1 MATIELKNTANNPST
16 FYLGVNDAQ
25 NAPIGYENLSSST
38 AISNALL
45 SFVSAFQ
52 SNYEAV
58 ARTTN
63 WQNGSGWA
71 VTEFIEVPAGAKPMT
86 LVRFEK
92 QLNGQNYEFSLVGT
106 VSIDNANKNLFTIS
120 GSTLIVDSPYG
131 DIEVK
136 LSAATTM
143 KFEQTNPSK
152 TYETQT
158 SFYSG
163 NINQE
168 ATSVGALPIGAQL
181 KSINANN
188 LLPTSWTQLGA
199 DTNSFALMTLQ
210 GTFAFNPS
218 NSSLGGTVTGMKT
231 VNPVDD
237 GPGFQLNTYAI
248 ANGKLNTT
256 SAPKLGLF
264 ESNATLELTTQQRSE
279 GPAQI
284 NFDTLIPDLPP
295 SGVST
300 ATYKSAPVRMST
312 EIRNAGAEAFSGN
325 DTFTVTSNTDTF
337 IHAGAGNDLVNAG
350 AGNDIIY
357 GGAGNDILNGGAGND
372 LFLVNQPD
380 GGGNTIKHEANTSK
394 TIFSHTLGN
403 NVINGG
409 AGLDT
414 LSFSQEISSSPSSL
428 KTKYVASNGPNVFS
442 LIQNGD
448 QYLVSIPGLP
458 NSQYYV
464 QNTLVNKYSVAA
476 IELTS
481 NAATNSKEIYVVD
494 LETAEVFYHFTLGPG
509 ENLVRH
515 GNNTSTTFFTET
527 RSGNSLTLKSYDFS
541 LNPTDQVTTQNYDF
555 TNVEKLTG
563 WENSWVSDLL
573 VSANGDKY
581 ISISQSGGAAIYKLD
596 ASTNSTSLVTKFDR
610 PDAGSGEWIDNTFFD
625 KDGKTLWLKLG
636 DNYSDNYWTEEF
648 FNYNLSTGKQTQI
661 YDRDLFWD
669 KSQELAYQEP
679 LLRIG
684 ETAVDLSQFGT
695 STTYVEVRG
704 NVDISDDLHLLQL
717 SISPNASSGIDY
729 ERWVVLDNNG
739 TIVADKSFSSPTGYN
754 VRTLGDNEVHN
765 GYLYFW
771 QANATFGS
779 SSITQTGMPSIYKV
793 ALSDIPLVLA
803 TAGNTLD
810 SHPKVLTTPNPNINK
825 SYFATNP
832 ALENLLIYE
841 AFIPVSDITG
851 QNSTSNIV
859 ISRAFAFNPND
870 SNSTVKLTQFSASGE
885 YEYGYSFGRKDDAG
899 LKDYA
904 INDGKIYLLI
914 SDHSNG
920 SYSEST
926 IVYDPTVLD
935 VNNRIQVYQ
944 NSSREFRLAEQASQT
959 APEAEIASI
968 SAPGDLNPELSLILP
983 AAYYSNYGPYGASS
997 TLGGTD
1003 YYKDP
1008 KTGMLGE
1015 RDDGYGNAQ
1024 EWTMWQAPADGS
1036 IAIGYKN
1043 SFTDATEYSHLR
1055 DVEFLE
1061 LNGPTGLETYDIRP
1075 LYLAS
1080 SGNDTLYTFSRT
1092 GYESLNYIFDK
1103 ASETSGY
1110 GAFDDPMSWY
1120 RNQFAVFTPRDGE
1133 QEWRYYLNAGAGND
1147 TLYGRES
1154 TNETTIASKLS
1165 FNDWSFVGSGNLT
1178 LSKMVNG
1185 VSVTHNISF
1194 NKYSSSSSW
1203 ATFNDEI
1210 VAQINQLNLGI
1221 SAQRGTDTREVLIS
1235 GLALA
1240 GWTVTLP
1247 PEVVGASLNNNYSIQ
1262 DLGRD
1267 TLDGGAGADTMRG
1280 YGGNDSYFVDDAK
1293 DVVIESASSSQ
1304 GFDTVLTST
1313 TYALDGGTGVERL
1326 MVHQIMPGAN
1336 GNLFTEPRATPPALA
1351 SATVNLTG
1359 NNFTYELI
1367 GHDGANTITAGALA
1381 GLTKSSEYNPTIGA
1395 VLLGLGGTDTLIGGE
1410 RDDHLFGGAGDDK
1423 LTGNAGNDS
1432 FYMGF
1437 LSADQSIANVLL
1449 PDEYYLWDN
1458 YGFDVSTLTG
1468 GNDTAIGGDGFDT
1481 VVIATDTNGDASPF
1495 YIQRISETQLKIFTI
1510 AETMVI
1516 DSSVEAIKYLPTG
1529 SASPQIY
1536 LLPWASTLNATLRD
1550 DNFIGSGPIQPWAWV
1565 APSDFSDVIDL
1576 NAYPSFTDGVMSS
1589 FDGGKGDDIIYGD
1602 DTSRFSTLRGGDGN
1616 DWIFSG
1622 AYSYTN
1628 DSWRYEMYGDAGND
1642 TLTLSARHLE
1652 NIDPASTP
1660 SALLDGGAGDDNY
1673 RVIINQPDINIRIE
1687 DSAGKDTLTLYA
1699 LNHDVFDIDVLWDG
1713 NELRVISY
1721 TDDGNSTRRNIV
1733 LAANTDTLENL
1744 FFVPYANEQSWYSTT
1759 AVGGNLVK
1767 PTADSY
1773 SKGKMTGTAGNDV
1786 LLALPNIR
1794 QDYDGGKG
1802 NDVILV
1808 GNVSGNIISGGEGN
1822 NIINQSTY
1830 VDYISTGPIRN
1841 TISYAW
1847 TAAGAFGEIDLQ
1859 TGLGYVSDKAGA
1871 LLGSDR
1877 WDAGLFTDVI
1887 GGAAD
1892 ERIKGSEYGN
1902 KLDGGAGNDIIYSGG
1917 NTAGYEPDRLIGGA
1931 GNDILIDESHW
1942 FSQWHWS
1949 QLTSNEIYELQ
1960 TTPGSV
1966 MEGGA
1971 GNDVYVLQHNGTIPS
1986 TLAISNAP
1994 QVGPTPVTP
2003 TRIIERDAAGKDTGG
2018 SDTIRFV
2025 TSGEGLKSYKF
2036 AQKGN
2041 VVQIQLDTES
2051 IEVGD
2056 TLMVSFLSGNTAS
2069 NGYTVEKVTIGT
2081 GSDAGTSIVEFTAAT
2096 SATLSGNVLVDRSS
2110 GGSGPVVDWVDSNT
2124 LAVFGSGDISHS
2136 VLNEVSNGAPT
2147 ITHFDSA
2154 SGQVISN
2161 MPIQALIDKNA
2172 MEFYDFGSANP
2183 EQAGFVVPVSYNVG
2197 KSSSIELI
2205 ISGGPGPATL
2215 FGGEGTDIIID
2226 TPYDD
2231 ILIGGNGNDEISSQI
2246 GFDIVDAGA
2255 GNDSIGFRSD
2265 GQILIGGQGADQFV
2279 IAGIS
2284 NTDGALIADFKPWE
2298 GDELKLDDEWLQEFM
2313 SGESRAS
2320 DVSYT
2325 DISFRYFSGPSNS
2338 KEFVIEAEFTYVS
2351 GFDNATQQDIYMR
2364 DSIDILRIQYNS
2376 DRDRAW
2382 DQIQLT
2388 MSQLESSA
2396 LEAVP
2401 ENQWDNHWTV
2411 NYQS

>member
-25 NAPIGYENLSSST
+25 NAPIGYENLSSGT
-38 AISNALL
+38 AISNALQ

-58 ARTTN
+58 ASTTN

-143 KFEQTNPSK
+143 KFEQTNPNK

-163 NINQE
+163 NINQA
-168 ATSVGALPIGAQL
+168 ATSVGALPIGAEL

-188 LLPTSWTQLGA
+188 LLPTSWTQLGS

-237 GPGFQLNTYAI
+237 GPGFQINTYAI
-248 ANGKLNTT
+248 ASGKLNTT
-256 SAPKLGLF
+256 SAPQLGLF
-264 ESNATLELTTQQRSE
+264 QSNATLELTTQQRSE

-300 ATYKSAPVRMST
+300 ATYKSAPVRIST
-312 EIRNAGAEAFSGN
+312 EIRNAGAETFSGN

-357 GGAGNDILNGGAGND
+357 GGAGNDTLNGGAGND

-380 GGGNTIKHEANTSK
+380 GSGNSITHATSVVSGK
-394 TIFSHTLGN
+394 SIYGHTLGN
-403 NVINGG
+403 NLINGG
-409 AGLDT
+409 TGLDT
-414 LSFSQEISSSPSSL
+414 LSFKQETGDTTSAI
-428 KTKYVASNGPNVFS
+428 KTKYVAGNEPSVFT
-442 LIQNGD
+442 LNDQNGH
-448 QYLVSIPGLP
+448 QHLISIPGLQK
-458 NSQYYV
+458 SQYWDPTTV
-464 QNTLVNKYSVAA
+464 VNKYSVAA
-476 IELTS
+476 IELNPKSGSST
-481 NAATNSKEIYVVD
+481 KEVYVVD
-494 LETAEVFYHFTLGPG
+494 LETAEVFYHFSLGPN
-509 ENLVRH
+509 ENLIR
-515 GNNTSTTFFTET
+515 NSTNTATTFFTET
-527 RSGNSLTLKSYDFS
+527 RTGSTLTLKSYDFG
-541 LNPTDQVTTQNYDF
+541 LNPTSQASTQSYTL
-555 TNVEKLTG
+555 TNQANLNG

-573 VSANGDKY
+573 VSSNGDKY
-581 ISISQSGGAAIYKLD
+581 LSVAQSGGAAIYKLND
-596 ASTNSTSLVTKFDR
+596 ATNNTTLVTSFNR
-610 PDAGSGEWIDNTFFD
+610 PDPGSSEWIGNSFLDEKGD
-625 KDGKTLWLKLG
+625 LWLQLG
-636 DNYSDNYWTEEF
+636 DNHSENSWTEEF
-648 FNYNLSTGKQTQI
+648 FSYNLKTNVLTSRNDSE
-661 YDRDLFWD
+661 YWD
-669 KSQELAYQEP
+669 KWEVFGHAEP
-679 LLRIG
+679 FYRVG
-684 ETAVDLSQFGT
+684 ETVIDLSKFGPYVDLIGS
-695 STTYVEVRG
+695 
-704 NVDISDDLHLLQL
+704 VDISDDLHLLQL
-717 SISPNASSGIDY
+717 SINPSANSGVDY
-729 ERWVVLDNNG
+729 ERWIVLNNNG
-739 TIVADKSFSSPTGYN
+739 GIVADKSFNSVTGYN

-765 GYLYFW
+765 GYLYF
-771 QANATFGS
+771 QQVNATFTVSGS
-779 SSITQTGMPSIYKV
+779 NVTNVTQATTPTVFKV
-793 ALSDIPLVLA
+793 ALADIPFLLA
-803 TAGNTLD
+803 TAGSTLEL
-810 SHPKVLTTPNPNINK
+810 HPSVLTAQLPPSK
-825 SYFATNP
+825 SQFMGNYS
-832 ALENLLIYE
+832 ENLVVFK
-841 AFIPVSDITG
+841 AFVPVSDITG
-851 QNSTSNIV
+851 NSGIASNII
-859 ISRAFAFNPND
+859 ISESFPFKGEFSTIKIVQVRSDGYIENEYSLGSKYDAWFD
-870 SNSTVKLTQFSASGE
+870 DYTVSN
-885 YEYGYSFGRKDDAG
+885 
-899 LKDYA
+899 
-904 INDGKIYLLI
+904 GKIHLLV
-914 SDHSNG
+914 SDKSSG
-920 SYSEST
+920 SYT
-926 IVYDPTVLD
+926 QTTLTYDPVTK
-935 VNNRIQVYQ
+935 ITEVYP
-944 NSSREFRLAEQASQT
+944 NSSAKFTEATLASQT
-959 APEAEIASI
+959 APEAGVTSI
-968 SAPGDLNPELSLILP
+968 SAPVDLNPELSLILP

-997 TLGGTD
+997 TLGDTD

-1008 KTGMLGE
+1008 KTGMLGA

-1036 IAIGYKN
+1036 IAIGYRN
-1043 SFTDATEYSHLR
+1043 SFTDASEYSHLK

-1080 SGNDTLYTFSRT
+1080 SGNDTLYTFSRS

-1110 GAFDDPMSWY
+1110 GAFNDPMAWY
-1120 RNQFAVFTPRDGE
+1120 RNQFAVFTRGDGG

-1147 TLYGRES
+1147 TLYGREN

-1165 FNDWSFVGSGNLT
+1165 FNDWNFVGSVKLT
-1178 LSKMVNG
+1178 LSKMVDD
-1185 VSVTHNISF
+1185 VTTVTRDIYFGKSLD
-1194 NKYSSSSSW
+1194 SSW

-1221 SAQRGTDTREVLIS
+1221 SAQRGTDTREVLIT

-1247 PEVVGASLNNNYSIQ
+1247 STVVGASLNNNYSIQ

-1326 MVHQIMPGAN
+1326 MVHQIIPGAN
-1336 GNLFTEPRATPPALA
+1336 GNLFTEPRATTPALA
-1351 SATVNLTG
+1351 SAAVNLTG

-1381 GLTKSSEYNPTIGA
+1381 GLTKSSENDPTIGA

-1437 LSADQSIANVLL
+1437 LSADQTTANALL

-1536 LLPWASTLNATLRD
+1536 LLPWASKLDATLRD
-1550 DNFIGSGPIQPWAWV
+1550 ENFIGSGPIQPWTWV
-1565 APSDFSDVIDL
+1565 APSDFADVIDL

-1721 TDDGNSTRRNIV
+1721 TNDGISTRRNIV
-1733 LAANTDTLENL
+1733 LAADTNTLENL

-1786 LLALPNIR
+1786 LLALPSIR

-1847 TAAGAFGEIDLQ
+1847 TAAGAFGEINLQ
-1859 TGLGYVSDKAGA
+1859 SGLGYVSDKAGA

-1942 FSQWHWS
+1942 LSQWNWS
-1949 QLTSNEIYELQ
+1949 QYLTSTEIYELQ

-1986 TLAISNAP
+1986 TLTISNAP

-2041 VVQIQLDTES
+2041 IVQIQLDTES

-2069 NGYTVEKVTIGT
+2069 NRYTVEKVTIGT
-2081 GSDAGTSIVEFTAAT
+2081 GVDAGTSIVEFTAAT

-2110 GGSGPVVDWVDSNT
+2110 GGLGPVVDWVDSNT
-2124 LAVFGSGDISHS
+2124 LAVFASGDISHS
-2136 VLNEVSNGAPT
+2136 ALNDVSNGAPT

-2215 FGGEGTDIIID
+2215 FGGEGTDLIID

-2255 GNDSIGFRSD
+2255 GNDTIGFRSD
-2265 GQILIGGQGADQFV
+2265 RQILIGGQGADQFV

-2284 NTDGALIADFKPWE
+2284 NNGGALIADFKPWE
-2298 GDELKLDDEWLQEFM
+2298 GDELKLDDEWLQDFM

-2364 DSIDILRIQYNS
+2364 ENIDILRIQYNS